1 MMVYT
6 ILMKQSYLNLD
17 EDGLVGDL
25 SGAYGRIVDCGD
37 VNGWVTWCD
46 RDTELV
52 DQLLMDKVN
61 SSS

>member
-1 MMVYT
+1 
-6 ILMKQSYLNLD
+6 MKQSYLNLD

-37 VNGWVTWCD
+37 VNGRVTWCD